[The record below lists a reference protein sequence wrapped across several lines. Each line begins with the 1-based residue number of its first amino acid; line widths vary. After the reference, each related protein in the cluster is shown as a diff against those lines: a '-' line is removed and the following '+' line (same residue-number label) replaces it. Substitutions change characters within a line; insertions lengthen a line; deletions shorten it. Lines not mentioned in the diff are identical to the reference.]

1 MLSSNIASIASTEP
15 LSLAWVKQKDVARN
29 KIESEFKVNKER
41 PKNLSYGL
49 LPLAM
54 EVEALFFCALKGIA
68 SLVESLVHFNISKL
82 LIITKGK
89 DLKTRFYAK

>member
-1 MLSSNIASIASTEP
+1 M
-15 LSLAWVKQKDVARN
+15 
-29 KIESEFKVNKER
+29 

-89 DLKTRFYAK
+89 DLKKPFLC